1 MLTLPAVTGMLFAIV
16 AIVNGFLFS
25 FLEGRQQKLE
35 LGSSG
40 MAVVGKS
47 QAGRMSNRV
56 GDA

>member
-25 FLEGRQQKLE
+25 FLEGKQQKLE

-47 QAGRMSNRV
+47 QAGRMSNS
-56 GDA
+56 